1 MVAWELLDRLT
12 QKPWQLGLDQ
22 TLTREYTTGKNVTPS
37 DLLVVFLSIEKQ
49 KKRSGVILLGPVFGW
64 HVLSSQS
71 WLMIWKGVHSF
82 NLDE

>member
-22 TLTREYTTGKNVTPS
+22 TLTREYTTGENVTPS
-37 DLLVVFLSIEKQ
+37 NLSVVFLSIKKQ
-49 KKRSGVILLGPVFGW
+49 KKRSSVILLGPVLGW

-71 WLMIWKGVHSF
+71 WLTIWKGVYSL